1 MSSHNTNLLEIRDLT
16 TSFYLP
22 DTGDTID
29 AVNDVSLCVK
39 SGMITALIGES
50 GSGKSVTCKSILHL
64 IDPPGEIRR
73 GEILFQGKDLLKMN
87 QQQRIRLSGNQIFMI
102 FQDCADSLNPVYTVR
117 NQMLELLRVHGKY
130 HKKAEAELQ
139 CLQALRQAHLADAE
153 RVFRSYPFELSG
165 GMCQR
170 VMIAMAFL
178 VKPVLLI
185 ADEPTTS
192 LDLTIQAGILEEL
205 KQMNAHGVSVLL
217 ITHDI
222 GIVAQLADD
231 LYVMEAGHIVE
242 YGSVQNVFDAP
253 KHPYTK
259 QLLKAARA

>member
-1 MSSHNTNLLEIRDLT
+1 
-16 TSFYLP
+16 
-22 DTGDTID
+22 
-29 AVNDVSLCVK
+29 
-39 SGMITALIGES
+39 
-50 GSGKSVTCKSILHL
+50 
-64 IDPPGEIRR
+64 
-73 GEILFQGKDLLKMN
+73 
-87 QQQRIRLSGNQIFMI
+87 
-102 FQDCADSLNPVYTVR
+102 
-117 NQMLELLRVHGKY
+117 MLELLRIHGKY
-130 HKKAEAELQ
+130 RGKADAEQQ
-139 CLQALRQAHLADAE
+139 CLHALRQAHLADAE
-153 RVFRSYPFELSG
+153 RVFRAYPFELSG

-178 VKPVLLI
+178 VKPELLI

-205 KQMNAHGVSVLL
+205 KQMNEQGVSVLL

-222 GIVAQLADD
+222 GIVAQMADD

-242 YGSVQNVFDAP
+242 HGPVLNVFDAP

>member
-1 MSSHNTNLLEIRDLT
+1 MSSHNTNLLEIRNLT

-39 SGMITALIGES
+39 SGTITALIGES
-50 GSGKSVTCKSILHL
+50 GSGKSVTCKSIFHL

-87 QQQRIRLSGNQIFMI
+87 QQQRIRLYGNQIFMI

-117 NQMLELLRVHGKY
+117 HQMLELLRVHGKY

-178 VKPVLLI
+178 VKPALLI

-205 KQMNAHGVSVLL
+205 KQMNAQGISVYLTL
-217 ITHDI
+217 RSIPT
-222 GIVAQLADD
+222 
-231 LYVMEAGHIVE
+231 
-242 YGSVQNVFDAP
+242 QNSF
-253 KHPYTK
+253 
-259 QLLKAARA
+259 

>member
-1 MSSHNTNLLEIRDLT
+1 
-16 TSFYLP
+16 
-22 DTGDTID
+22 
-29 AVNDVSLCVK
+29 
-39 SGMITALIGES
+39 
-50 GSGKSVTCKSILHL
+50 
-64 IDPPGEIRR
+64 
-73 GEILFQGKDLLKMN
+73 
-87 QQQRIRLSGNQIFMI
+87 MI

-117 NQMLELLRVHGKY
+117 HQMLELLRIHGKY

-178 VKPVLLI
+178 VKPALLI

-205 KQMNAHGVSVLL
+205 KQMNAQGVSVLL

-222 GIVAQLADD
+222 GIVAQMADD

-242 YGSVQNVFDAP
+242 RGSVQNVFDAP

-259 QLLKAARA
+259 QLLKAAGA